1 MIINDASLKI
11 NLCIKE
17 LLMIKEILDAKVA
30 DDTCSRLLAVYAM
43 IRVDDITKIWGH
55 TIPKTDALRAEY
67 ETIRNSYNNGLR
79 SVRDKLG
86 AHYQSPSNVVDL
98 IGSVQIFR
106 FIDYANTI
114 CLLDQIFEFQQ
125 KKINSKII
133 YPGFDDYADF
143 TRAKQVLESLYSDDQ
158 AYITNG
164 ALDFFGINKGALLT
178 GSSSQRKGQ
187 YLRSIELMVDI
198 SYALASSSYIE
209 KSVRNMFKRLFV
221 CMVYNYHDNLI
232 TRDINENAPQYEAGF
247 DKMFLD
253 LISDN
258 DNRGELE
265 KAFTTFED
273 IYHVSAF
280 IEKNRKIRDHACAHI
295 SEQSAVSQIDIE
307 LDSIVIEDL
316 KRVYTNMLDMF
327 NYICNNVFLLKPLAL
342 PPRSKIFA
350 TQIETVSGLETYYG
364 ESPNM
369 SFQQELD
376 CKDILRSI
384 RKRDERYEEAIDT
397 LNRYLMSDNETIYRA
412 MMNTIYYRLKE
423 PQISSGELSAIVTGL
438 LNARR
443 GFPERLQRDILLML
457 QDDKIFALH
466 NAHLLWL
473 LSNICTDDKCFD
485 IRKYLESIIVPRSII
500 PSALAILAYLHMTI
514 NKSRC
519 CIVSNRKAHVVD
531 ENFKKYCTSINTPL
545 EACAL
550 MMMLSQ
556 RWFIDPEYSYDRSY
570 EIYYSQFLESETAC
584 ALNKYFIHIKYEN
597 KEEID
602 LCNQYLR
609 TKHYILLLYRLSII
623 EKERNQQQNIFVDFW
638 NYNCFYRT
646 RFDMY
651 EALGVG
657 LMMELSGDID
667 AAREIF
673 ITITKEYPISKEAIR
688 TLQEFNQRHL

>member
-55 TIPKTDALRAEY
+55 TIPKNNALRAEY
-67 ETIRNSYNNGLR
+67 ETILNSYNNGLR

-106 FIDYANTI
+106 FIDYANTM

-125 KKINSKII
+125 KKTKINLAKA
-133 YPGFDDYADF
+133 FDDLSDF
-143 TRAKQVLESLYSDDQ
+143 NVVLRTLELLYSDDQ
-158 AYITNG
+158 AHLTNG
-164 ALDFFGINKGALLT
+164 ALDFFGINKGGLLT
-178 GSSSQRKGQ
+178 SSSSQRKGQ

-198 SYALASSSYIE
+198 SYALANPSYIE
-209 KSVRNMFKRLFV
+209 KSVRNMFKRFLV

-232 TRDINENAPQYEAGF
+232 TRNINENAPQYEAGF

-253 LISDN
+253 LITDN
-258 DNRGELE
+258 DNRNELE
-265 KAFTTFED
+265 QAFSTFED

-280 IEKNRKIRDHACAHI
+280 IERNRKIRDHACAHI
-295 SEQSAVSQIDIE
+295 SEQSTVSQIDIK
-307 LDSIVIEDL
+307 LDCIVIEDL

-327 NYICNNVFLLKPLAL
+327 NYICNNVFLLKPLTL
-342 PPRSKIFA
+342 PARSKIYA
-350 TQIETVSGLETYYG
+350 TQIQTVSGTETYYG
-364 ESPNM
+364 EPPKM
-369 SFQQELD
+369 SFQHELD
-376 CKDILRSI
+376 CKEVLRSI
-384 RKRDERYEEAIDT
+384 RKQDERYEEAIDT
-397 LNRYLMSDNETIYRA
+397 LNRYLMSDNETIYRT
-412 MMNTIYYRLKE
+412 MMDTIYYRLKE

-438 LNARR
+438 QNAKR
-443 GFPERLQRDILLML
+443 GFPKRLQRDVLLML

-473 LSNICTDDKCFD
+473 LSNICTDDKCFNM
-485 IRKYLESIIVPRSII
+485 RKYLESIIVQRRII

-519 CIVSNRKAHVVD
+519 CIVANRKAHVVD
-531 ENFKKYCTSINTPL
+531 EDFKRYCKSLNTPT

-550 MMMLSQ
+550 MVMLNQ
-556 RWFIDPEYSYDRSY
+556 RWFFDPEYSYDRSY
-570 EIYYSQFLESETAC
+570 ETYYTQFFETEVAS
-584 ALNKYFIHIKYEN
+584 ALNKYFIHIKYDD
-597 KEEID
+597 KAEID
-602 LCNQYLR
+602 LCDQYLR
-609 TKHYILLLYRLSII
+609 TKHYILLLYRLSVI
-623 EKERNQQQNIFVDFW
+623 EEERNQQQNIFMDFW
-638 NYNCFYRT
+638 RYNCFLRT
-646 RFDMY
+646 KSDMY
-651 EALGVG
+651 DALGVG
-657 LMMELSGDID
+657 LMTELAGDID

-673 ITITKEYPISKEAIR
+673 TAITKEYPINRDAIR
-688 TLQEFNQRHL
+688 TLQEFNKRNS